1 MKLKLIPLRKSVIVG
16 DKLPI
21 QAIFNFEEETDLFWS
36 GIRLLTSPPCNKNL
50 QITKQEIFSKG
61 LFEPGEYIREKAIT
75 IKNNVVPTIE
85 KRNLDY
91 RIELLLRKPNPVNPD
106 EDILVKREEGIKI
119 KPKKTDTKKKP
130 SPLSFSISG
139 LNVSLS
145 KDVFKPGETIKIN
158 YSSNGLREIE
168 FRLLQEANLI
178 CHCEQYGKNCQQ
190 VEKLPPAIAG
200 DAKTKSNTEE
210 GYLLLKVPDVA
221 EPSHNYL
228 WEPSEKEHWG
238 IKYGDYSKW
247 SLLVIGRKIAGK
259 EPIKFDLPITISS
272 EIVEEE
278 EAEADLFSGTP
289 SEAPTVFEGMSSKFK
304 KEIQIISIDLISG
317 IDSETKHYKI
327 VIKNNSNEDLKGA
340 SIKLT
345 GLQEGLFETAPY
357 LYGFNKWSSGKEH
370 EIKYETKQGITALV
384 ANIEDNSQKK
394 IRLQTPIN

>member
-1 MKLKLIPLRKSVIVG
+1 MKLKLIPLKKSVIVG

-21 QAIFNFEEETDLFWS
+21 QAIFNFEEQTDLFWS
-36 GIRLLTSPPCNKNL
+36 GIRLLTSPPCSKNL
-50 QITKQEIFSKG
+50 QITKKEIFSKG

-91 RIELLLRKPNPVNPD
+91 RIELLLRTPNPVNPD
-106 EDILVKREEGIKI
+106 EDIIIKKNEDIKI

-139 LNVSLS
+139 LNVNLR

-158 YSSNGLREIE
+158 YTSEGLREIE

-190 VEKLPPAIAG
+190 VENLPPAIAG
-200 DAKTKSNTEE
+200 DVKTKSNTEQ
-210 GYLLLKVPDVA
+210 GYLLLKVPEVA

-238 IKYGDYSKW
+238 VKYGDYSKW
-247 SLLVIGRKIAGK
+247 SLLVIGRKMSGK

-278 EAEADLFSGTP
+278 EAEADLFSGSP
-289 SEAPTVFEGMSSKFK
+289 SEAPSVFESMSSKLK
-304 KEIQIISIDLISG
+304 KDFQIDSIDLVSAEDHEI
-317 IDSETKHYKI
+317 KKYK
-327 VIKNNSNEDLKGA
+327 VLIKNNSNEDLEGA
-340 SIKLT
+340 TVKLT

-357 LYGFNKWSSGKEH
+357 LFGYNKWKSGKEN
-370 EIKYETKQGITALV
+370 EIMYETKQEITALV

-394 IRLQTPIN
+394 IRLQKPIN